1 MPADNRSQL
10 LTDILSRAASDRTF
24 RVALL
29 NEPAGTIQTAFG
41 VQVPHNYR
49 LKFIERGTD
58 VDSLIVLPDLVAAGE
73 LSDDELEEVA
83 GGTTPEPPPTWRL

>member
-29 NEPAGTIQTAFG
+29 NEPASTIQTAFG
-41 VQVPHNYR
+41 VQVPQNYR
-49 LKFIERGTD
+49 LKFIERGAA
-58 VDSLIVLPDLVAAGE
+58 DSLIVLPDLVAAGE
-73 LSDDELEEVA
+73 LTDDELEDVA